1 MQGDD
6 LIACVLRAHAVL
18 ERESDLSPA
27 NPRINAALSA
37 LVQFV
42 MQGCGS
48 PAEAARALAAPS
60 IAAIRTALVRRLALA
75 EGALE
80 RHWAGVFSQRD
91 GLTAANF
98 PEFPYWDCYRS
109 LVEAELACLRPYL
122 TLGTAE
128 SLAFVGAGP
137 LPLSAVLLHA
147 ATKLRV
153 TCVDADSGACSLAQT
168 LLRRAGLTGIEVR
181 CAAGA
186 DHEYAPHPVVMV
198 ASLVQD
204 KVQVMRRI
212 RATRP
217 AAVVGLRSAE
227 GLCTLLYEAVDE
239 AQIEALGCGYLG
251 RTAPNPHAINTTLLY
266 EASPRRWGLRE
277 HDAVGEM
284 HNLANSTMPPGA
296 RPQPATR

>member
-1 MQGDD
+1 MRGDG

-37 LVQFV
+37 LVRGV
-42 MQGCGS
+42 MQGCDS
-48 PAEAARALAAPS
+48 PAEAARVLATPS
-60 IAAIRTALVRRLALA
+60 ITAIRAELVRRLALA

-91 GLTAANF
+91 GLTAANL

-122 TLGTAE
+122 ALGTAE
-128 SLAFVGAGP
+128 SLAFVGGGP

-153 TCVDADSGACSLAQT
+153 ACVDADSGACSLAQA
-168 LLRRAGLTGIEVR
+168 LLRKAGLTGIEVR

-186 DHEYAPHPVVMV
+186 DHEYAPHPVVLV

-204 KVQVMRRI
+204 KAQVMRRI

-217 AAVVGLRSAE
+217 EAVVGLRSAE
-227 GLCTLLYEAVDE
+227 GLCTLLYEPVDE

-251 RTAPNPHAINTTLLY
+251 RTAPNPRAINTTLLY
-266 EASPRRWGLRE
+266 EASPLRWGLRG
-277 HDAVGEM
+277 HDGAEEM
-284 HNLANSTMPPGA
+284 HNLAKGTI
-296 RPQPATR
+296 PAKAGTQYTS